1 LSFQIP
7 NSALTVGIDIGGTKV
22 LGGVVDFQG
31 NISTSTRKDTP
42 KSGGEDLYQ
51 EICTLIRE
59 LQKDSTIS
67 GIGISCAALISSDRR
82 TILSS
87 PNISNWNS
95 IKLGDRLEQEFS
107 LPVFVENDAN
117 AAMWAEFKFGN
128 ARNFNPVM
136 FFIIGTGMGGGFV
149 VDGKLYRG
157 AFGIGAE
164 FGHMIVERNGIIC
177 GCGVAGCIEQ
187 YASGTALMRYTR
199 EAIEKNPSAG
209 VELLNFGD
217 GTIAGLTGAALT
229 TAAKAGNKL
238 AISAFEICADWLANA
253 IASYTLILDPQA
265 IIIGGGVADAGEL
278 FLTPVRASIPKYMP
292 FVDSHPA
299 PEIIAAKFGNN
310 AGLIGAAL
318 LARG

>member
-1 LSFQIP
+1 
-7 NSALTVGIDIGGTKV
+7 
-22 LGGVVDFQG
+22 
-31 NISTSTRKDTP
+31 
-42 KSGGEDLYQ
+42 
-51 EICTLIRE
+51 
-59 LQKDSTIS
+59 
-67 GIGISCAALISSDRR
+67 
-82 TILSS
+82 
-87 PNISNWNS
+87 
-95 IKLGDRLEQEFS
+95 
-107 LPVFVENDAN
+107 
-117 AAMWAEFKFGN
+117 
-128 ARNFNPVM
+128 
-136 FFIIGTGMGGGFV
+136 
-149 VDGKLYRG
+149 
-157 AFGIGAE
+157 
-164 FGHMIVERNGIIC
+164 MIVERNGIIC

-187 YASGTALMRYTR
+187 YASGTALMRYAR

-278 FLTPVRASIPKYMP
+278 FLTPVRASIQKYMP

>member
-1 LSFQIP
+1 MFPSH
-7 NSALTVGIDIGGTKV
+7 
-22 LGGVVDFQG
+22 
-31 NISTSTRKDTP
+31 
-42 KSGGEDLYQ
+42 
-51 EICTLIRE
+51 
-59 LQKDSTIS
+59 
-67 GIGISCAALISSDRR
+67 DR
-82 TILSS
+82 
-87 PNISNWNS
+87 
-95 IKLGDRLEQEFS
+95 
-107 LPVFVENDAN
+107 
-117 AAMWAEFKFGN
+117 
-128 ARNFNPVM
+128 
-136 FFIIGTGMGGGFV
+136 
-149 VDGKLYRG
+149 
-157 AFGIGAE
+157 
-164 FGHMIVERNGIIC
+164 
-177 GCGVAGCIEQ
+177 
-187 YASGTALMRYTR
+187 
-199 EAIEKNPSAG
+199 

-318 LARG
+318 LARGSRHLQNHHLLLQFAKSLSPQLHKFLKPLARYQRF